1 MPVAAF
7 RLGCTR
13 IRTGTWPKR
22 MSVVENKNTSVAV
35 PVEVG
40 ARRCWVEP
48 YPKFEGGSD
57 STKRLNKF
65 GKNTLNLPNLE
76 LTLF

>member
-22 MSVVENKNTSVAV
+22 MSVVENKNTSVPV

-40 ARRCWVEP
+40 RYWVEP
-48 YPKFEGGSD
+48 YPKFEGGYDGS
-57 STKRLNKF
+57 
-65 GKNTLNLPNLE
+65 GKKKN
-76 LTLF
+76 